1 MPDIISEERLAEI
14 SRELQAWLDERNLVL
29 RAVASLQVSAKEP
42 KEEPKAETAK
52 EPEAK
57 AEEAK

>member
-1 MPDIISEERLAEI
+1 MSDIISEERLAEI
-14 SRELQAWLDERNLVL
+14 SRELQAWLDERNLTL

-42 KEEPKAETAK
+42 KEEPKAET
-52 EPEAK
+52 EAK